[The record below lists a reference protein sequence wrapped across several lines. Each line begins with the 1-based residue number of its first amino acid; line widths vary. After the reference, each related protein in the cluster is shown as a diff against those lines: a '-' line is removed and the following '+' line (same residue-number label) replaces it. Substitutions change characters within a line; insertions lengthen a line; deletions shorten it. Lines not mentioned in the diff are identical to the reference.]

1 MRPFFRITKLPSH
14 KRFTYHPRYWDPE
27 KEALEA
33 RLKKY
38 RDRKDGESDVELTKS
53 RISSNFRARRGGGKF
68 TSSRK
73 GNFRLVVI
81 LITIIILTY
90 FFLNRYANLIVNWI
104 E

>member
-1 MRPFFRITKLPSH
+1 MRPFFRISKLPDP

-33 RLKKY
+33 RLNKY
-38 RDRKDGESDVELTKS
+38 RRTPGGDEKLELAKT
-53 RISSNFRARRGGGKF
+53 RISSGFRARRGGGSVRQ
-68 TSSRK
+68 TRR

-81 LITIIILTY
+81 LISIIVVTY
-90 FFLNRYANLIVNWI
+90 LFLNRYAHLIVKWI

>member
-1 MRPFFRITKLPSH
+1 MRPFFRITKLPDH

-27 KEALEA
+27 KEVLEE
-33 RLKKY
+33 RLRKY
-38 RDRKDGESDVELTKS
+38 RERDEAPDDVELTKS
-53 RISSNFRARRGGGKF
+53 RISSNFRARRGGGKY
-68 TSSRK
+68 TSSRR

-90 FFLNRYANLIVNWI
+90 FFLNRYAHLIVNWI